1 MPLDEERTAVTD
13 LQPAIIRTK
22 TVKDNL
28 GTINILE
35 PVKAETE
42 YTGHK
47 VAIGFHN
54 IDIRT
59 AMDMF
64 SQISGREIN
73 VADEIDGIVTVNVG
87 TPEPWDKIF
96 SELLER
102 NRLEA
107 VFSGNTIRVIPKS
120 IDEQQY

>member
-1 MPLDEERTAVTD
+1 
-13 LQPAIIRTK
+13 
-22 TVKDNL
+22 
-28 GTINILE
+28 
-35 PVKAETE
+35 
-42 YTGHK
+42 
-47 VAIGFHN
+47 
-54 IDIRT
+54 
-59 AMDMF
+59 MDMF